1 MADPTPSQLD
11 VPTPHPH
18 PGRNRVARLPWAIRL
33 VACRL
38 LFDGASNAQID
49 RACRLEAD
57 EVGVFY
63 QPLTAPSLAA
73 YKRGPEYERYASHRR
88 CWEAEQAES
97 RSLWAALADEDATP
111 NAVQAARYLGL
122 REIVRQLQ
130 SGELSPGDTSRLT
143 TAINRLQ
150 TDVLQDAKR
159 EWATERKAI
168 EAARDAALA
177 EANHLRDVL
186 AAHGIDPDHEAT
198 REGAGLSPAA
208 LRQIEERARLL

>member
-1 MADPTPSQLD
+1 
-11 VPTPHPH
+11 
-18 PGRNRVARLPWAIRL
+18 VAQLPWTIRL

-57 EVGVFY
+57 EVGVVY
-63 QPLTAPSLAA
+63 QPLVAASLAA
-73 YKRGPEYERYASHRR
+73 YKRGPEYERYATHRR

-97 RSLWAALADEDATP
+97 RTLWAGIADEEATP

-122 REIVRQLQ
+122 KEIVRQLQ

-159 EWATERKAI
+159 EWQAERKTI
-168 EAARDAALA
+168 EAARNHALA
-177 EANHLRDVL
+177 EVGHLREL
-186 AAHGIDPDHEAT
+186 LKENGIDPDADAEQ
-198 REGAGLSPAA
+198 RRAGLSPAA
-208 LRQIEERARLL
+208 LRQIEEKVRLL